1 MFCSSC
7 QAQLGFYNFRTAAVT
22 LLKWQISCN
31 SISNLSPGLEECLA
45 ATLISTIARSGS
57 SKSLLLP
64 ITETIVTTGG
74 EEEGIGKDKV
84 VHIWVLNSGIVY
96 ASSSSDEAAVAK
108 RRPGAGSGTLAI
120 KLLYRWV
127 SREEADRMLDSLTG
141 DAQEVNIPVKAIQEV
156 MQHLDESNSLLP
168 ATERIFKEWKVGLL
182 RR

>member
-22 LLKWQISCN
+22 LLKWQIFCDSL
-31 SISNLSPGLEECLA
+31 SHLSPGLEECLA

-64 ITETIVTTGG
+64 ITETVATSK
-74 EEEGIGKDKV
+74 EEDGVLGKDKV

-96 ASSSSDEAAVAK
+96 ASSAATEATVAA
-108 RRPGAGSGTLAI
+108 RPVAGSGTLAI
-120 KLLYRWV
+120 KLLYRLV
-127 SREEADRMLDSLTG
+127 PREEADRMLDSLIG
-141 DAQEVNIPVKAIQEV
+141 DAQEVNIPVKAIREV
-156 MQHLDESNSLLP
+156 LEHLDKSNSLLP
-168 ATERIFKEWKVGLL
+168 TTERVFKEWKVGLL